1 MTEQPIFVENE
12 FEGKNAAQAQ
22 QYATTV
28 KQRFDQ
34 KRVRIHQFRTQYP
47 MNEFWNE
54 LNQTIVEFDNTKF
67 NPWNQKWANI
77 NRANNIQQFKDY
89 FTQGNNLFIEI
100 DEYLL
105 NLPIPDE
112 NSQEIESLKSEVIS
126 KIESDFINLK
136 NEVSLQINEGIN
148 KLVGL
153 NAELGLEK
161 NFKTNIES
169 DLKKSNIH
177 RYSFLAG
184 FVLSVLIIPIFLACT
199 FILDSFMS
207 LEYIELLLLRFGVT
221 LSLAVLSYF
230 CFSQYKLYQLIS
242 LRYSHLFGFL
252 GGGATFINQ
261 LIGGDNDSKDIV
273 NKRMAELFMEL
284 EMLNGQVKE
293 NQHPVEMTIDKA
305 IEVVEKFSEIS
316 SKLKS

>member
-1 MTEQPIFVENE
+1 MTSSTIFEKNE
-12 FEGKNAAQAQ
+12 FEGKNQAQAQ
-22 QYATTV
+22 QYAATV

-34 KRVRIHQFRTQYP
+34 RRNRIHQFRVQYP
-47 MNEFWNE
+47 MNEHWDD
-54 LNQTIVEFDNTKF
+54 LNRKITEFDNLKF
-67 NPWNQKWANI
+67 NPWNQKWANV
-77 NRANNIQQFKDY
+77 NRTNNIPQFIS
-89 FTQGNNLFIEI
+89 FFIEGNKIFDDI
-100 DEYLL
+100 DEFISD
-105 NLPIPDE
+105 LPVPDQH
-112 NSQEIESLKSEVIS
+112 SQEIESLKEEVIN
-126 KIESDFINLK
+126 KIEGDFINLK
-136 NEVSLQINEGIN
+136 NEVSLQIDEGIN

-169 DLKKSNIH
+169 DLKKANNH
-177 RYSFLAG
+177 RYAFLFGFIVSVVFIPAFLA
-184 FVLSVLIIPIFLACT
+184 VT
-199 FILDSFMS
+199 FISEKLQN

-230 CFSQYKLYQLIS
+230 FFSQYKLYQLIS

-261 LIGGDNDSKDIV
+261 LIDGDSDSKDLV

-284 EMLNGQVKE
+284 EMLNGQVQD
-293 NQHPVEMTIDKA
+293 NQHPIEMTIDKA
-305 IEVVEKFSEIS
+305 IEVVEKFSEVS